1 MAIVAEILLAD
12 KTLPLVG
19 VADSIPSGELS
30 ISNAVGLEDRK
41 LLLTVSVDADSRDA
55 FERELDAQP
64 QITDAAEIGQTAD
77 GWFYKVVVN
86 NASSLIASHDP
97 EEFEGVAMDATVTS
111 EGIREQKVFSDYDA
125 FSALQDRC
133 AVNDIPL
140 ELLNIASDP
149 ENPGERDQFGLTDRQ
164 YRAMSV
170 ALSSGYYDSPRRCS
184 TAELAEKLDVSA
196 AAASDLLRR
205 AEKQL
210 ISSTVGPDQFRNA
223 LAQ

>member
-12 KTLPLVG
+12 ETLPLVG

-30 ISNAVGLEDRK
+30 ISNAAGLEGGR
-41 LLLTVSVDADSRDA
+41 LLLTVSVDSDSRDA
-55 FERELDAQP
+55 FERELDARS

-77 GWFYKVVVN
+77 GWFYKLVVT
-86 NASSLIASHDP
+86 APDLIASHDP
-97 EEFEGVAMDATVTS
+97 EEFEGVAMDATVTGD
-111 EGIREQKVFSDYDA
+111 GIREQKVFSDYDA

-184 TAELAEKLDVSA
+184 TAELADRLDVSA

>member
-12 KTLPLVG
+12 ETLPLVG

-30 ISNAVGLEDRK
+30 VSNAVGLEGGR

-55 FERELDAQP
+55 FERELDARS

-77 GWFYKVVVN
+77 GWFYKVVVT
-86 NASSLIASHDP
+86 APDLIASHDP
-97 EEFEGVAMDATVTS
+97 EEFEGVAMDATVTGD
-111 EGIREQKVFSDYDA
+111 GIREQKVFSDYDA

-184 TAELAEKLDVSA
+184 TAELADRLDVSA

>member
-12 KTLPLVG
+12 ETLPLVG

-30 ISNAVGLEDRK
+30 ISNAVGLEDGK
-41 LLLTVSVDADSRDA
+41 LLLTVSVSADSRDA
-55 FERELDAQP
+55 FERELDAQS

-97 EEFEGVAMDATVTS
+97 EEFEGVAMDATVTCD
-111 EGIREQKVFSDYDA
+111 GIREQKVFSDYEA
-125 FSALQDRC
+125 FSALRDRC

-170 ALSSGYYDSPRRCS
+170 ALSAGYYDWPRES
-184 TAELAEKLDVSA
+184 TAEEVA
-196 AAASDLLRR
+196 AAMD
-205 AEKQL
+205 
-210 ISSTVGPDQFRNA
+210 ISSPTLHEHLRAGERKLLESFMSEVDDDER
-223 LAQ
+223 